1 MALKKESNTKGANFF
16 SLPSSFVLFC
26 FCCSVSKVKSNNLC
40 FVSPCCFVLQV
51 MLSSLKEKGGD
62 KIRAYMSR
70 ARLDLG
76 VVKMRVE
83 QGKM

>member
-1 MALKKESNTKGANFF
+1 
-16 SLPSSFVLFC
+16 
-26 FCCSVSKVKSNNLC
+26 
-40 FVSPCCFVLQV
+40 